1 MPGKAGRVPRA
12 VNRARSPLRASF
24 SFVHEHGHA
33 RQSRACSAR
42 SEPRPLA
49 PPGEFQFCPRARTCP
64 AKPGVFRAQCTPPR
78 RRPPLERGPPRRPT
92 RADRGSLAR
101 PLARSP
107 DRPLARAHPHFPAP
121 RHECR
126 GTPNPHPHEKPD
138 GRRARVGNRIL
149 SAPIG
154 HGHGH
159 GHGARGTRPP
169 PGTRLRTRARAL
181 PAPSPTS
188 MGPHLARQAA
198 PRARSARP
206 VLPRPQP
213 RVPSAARSPLR
224 TRRPVSGATKAR
236 EPRASARGPH
246 RRPLAAQYGGVT
258 PPSVRGPFGHELPSY
273 W

>member
-42 SEPRPLA
+42 SAHRHAGDHPSSAVL
-49 PPGEFQFCPRARTCP
+49 PGARH
-64 AKPGVFRAQCTPPR
+64 AQIAA
-78 RRPPLERGPPRRPT
+78 L
-92 RADRGSLAR
+92 S
-101 PLARSP
+101 LARSP